1 MNHEALKEFRQAAY
15 QLLVKA
21 KDATFELM
29 DAVMTTRNAACLAEF
44 ALSPLFNRQWS
55 SVYEALQDSRPDR
68 KKLMVLY
75 IKQLEQ
81 QIPSTEHVLV
91 AIDHTTWGRAD
102 AKTLKD
108 RTHEYQEG
116 VIVGQGYSTIA
127 WIPEEQGS
135 WALPL
140 LHERIS
146 SGESP
151 IPKAA
156 EQLKQ
161 VCKQIKNPVLAVLD
175 REYGNATWVLAQAE
189 IKADCLMRVRKNACF
204 WSAPPAYSGRGR
216 PRKHGQ
222 KMQLNDPETW
232 IEGDT
237 TLEIDHHPQ
246 LGQVRVRQWRDL
258 HFYRAASHLV
268 NLILIERIKP
278 MSNGQ
283 PFPPLWLAWVGART
297 LPLEQVWFKYL
308 RRFGVDH
315 WYRFA
320 KQRLHWT
327 LPNLRTPE
335 QSERWSD
342 LMPLMS
348 WQLWLARDLVS
359 ENRLPWQSVMINLS
373 PGRVA
378 QSMISL
384 LVEIGTPAQSPKPRG
399 KSPGWTKGN
408 TRTKPSRYPT
418 VKKAD
423 AIALRF
429 PQRALH
435 QARVSRPKKPPKVAA

>member
-1 MNHEALKEFRQAAY
+1 MNSEALKEFRQAAY
-15 QLLVKA
+15 ELLVKA

-44 ALSPLFNRQWS
+44 ALSPLFNRKWS
-55 SVYEALQDSRPDR
+55 SIYEALEDSRPDR
-68 KKLMVLY
+68 KKLMLLY
-75 IKQLEQ
+75 IKQLEKQ
-81 QIPSTEHVLV
+81 VPETEHVLV
-91 AIDHTTWGRAD
+91 AIDHTAWGRPD

-127 WIPEEQGS
+127 WIPEAQGS

-140 LHERIS
+140 LHERIN
-146 SGESP
+146 SGEAP

-156 EQLKQ
+156 EQLQQ
-161 VCKQIKNPVLAVLD
+161 VCKQIANPVIAVLD

-189 IKADCLMRVRKNACF
+189 IKAECLMRVRKNACF
-204 WSAPPAYSGRGR
+204 WTAPPAYSGRGR

-222 KMQLNDPETW
+222 KMQLSAPETW
-232 IEGDT
+232 MEADT
-237 TLEIDHHPQ
+237 TLDIDEHPQ
-246 LGQVRVRQWRDL
+246 LGQVRVQQWRDL
-258 HFYRAASHLV
+258 HFYRAAGHLV
-268 NLILIERIKP
+268 NLILISRIKP
-278 MSNGQ
+278 MSSGQ

-297 LPLEQVWFKYL
+297 LPLATVWFKYL

-327 LPNLRTPE
+327 LPNLRTSE
-335 QSERWSD
+335 QSDRWSD

-348 WQLWLARDLVS
+348 WQLWLAKDIVV
-359 ENRLPWQSVMINLS
+359 ENRLPWQAATTNLT

-378 QSMISL
+378 QSIFSL
-384 LVEIGTPAQSPKPRG
+384 LVEIGTPAQPPKPRG
-399 KSPGWTKGN
+399 KSPGWVKGN
-408 TRTKPSRYPT
+408 IRTKPPRYPT
-418 VKKAD
+418 VKK
-423 AIALRF
+423 
-429 PQRALH
+429 RA
-435 QARVSRPKKPPKVAA
+435 SRPKKSPKVAA

>member
-1 MNHEALKEFRQAAY
+1 MNSEALKEFRQAAY
-15 QLLVKA
+15 ELLVKA

-44 ALSPLFNRQWS
+44 ALSPLFSRQWS
-55 SVYEALQDSRPDR
+55 SIYEALEDSRPDR
-68 KKLMVLY
+68 KKLMITY
-75 IKQLEQ
+75 IKELERQ
-81 QIPSTEHVLV
+81 VPEKEHVLM
-91 AIDHTTWGRAD
+91 AIDHTAWGRAD

-140 LHERIS
+140 LHERIN
-146 SGESP
+146 SGEAA

-156 EQLKQ
+156 AQLKQ
-161 VCKQIKNPVLAVLD
+161 VCEQIANPVIAVLD

-189 IKADCLMRVRKNACF
+189 IKAECLMRVRKNACF
-204 WSAPPAYSGRGR
+204 WTAPPEYGGRGR

-222 KMQLNDPETW
+222 KMQLNAPETW
-232 IEGDT
+232 MEADT
-237 TLEIDHHPQ
+237 TLEIDNHPQ
-246 LGQVRVRQWRDL
+246 LGQVRVQQWKDL
-258 HFYRAASHLV
+258 HFYRAAGHLV
-268 NLILIERIKP
+268 NLILLSRIKP

-283 PFPPLWLAWVGART
+283 PFPPLWLAWVGERT
-297 LPLEQVWFKYL
+297 LPLDTIWFKYL

-348 WQLWLARDLVS
+348 WQLWLAKDLVV
-359 ENRLPWQSVMINLS
+359 ENRLPWQAATPNLT

-378 QSMISL
+378 QSIFSL
-384 LVEIGTPAQSPKPRG
+384 LVEIGTPAQPPKPRG

-408 TRTKPSRYPT
+408 TRTKPPRYPT
-418 VKKAD
+418 VKK
-423 AIALRF
+423 
-429 PQRALH
+429 RA
-435 QARVSRPKKPPKVAA
+435 SRPKKSPKVAA